1 MYDVIVIGSGP
12 AGLTAGLYASRAE
25 MKTLIIAGPA
35 PGGQLTITSE
45 VENYPGFPEAILGP
59 ELMNKMLAQSI
70 RFGATLVQETVVRV
84 DFRNRPFHVQT
95 DKANYEGR
103 TVIIASGAD
112 AKWLGLSSEQKL
124 RGHGVSAC
132 ATCDGFFFKGKEVVV
147 ICGGDSAMEEAL
159 FLTKFASKVTILH
172 RSDQFRASKIMLS
185 RAKANPKIVFRPNA
199 QVVEVLGVDKVTGVR
214 IKNPTTE
221 KEIEFLTEGVFLA
234 IGHQPNTSVFQGQV
248 DLDEKGYL
256 KVGNKT
262 LTSVPGVFSAGDVA
276 DHRYRQAVTAAGLGC
291 MAAMDAEK
299 LLTKEK
305 G

>member
-132 ATCDGFFFKGKEVVV
+132 ATCDGCFFKGKEVVV
-147 ICGGDSAMEEAL
+147 IGGGDSAMEEAL

-256 KVGNKT
+256 KVGNNT

-299 LLTKEK
+299 LLTQEK